1 MRRFQGLVNVLLE
14 NMWIDS
20 PSNTWKWCSTSPTQ
34 DIDQPLQINA
44 KKVGVW
50 SLKLN
55 TPGSAGRRQNV
66 ASPYMWY
73 SLDGK
78 EKQPM
83 STNKIV
89 GSSGSRFPTHYP
101 NIKANIFILGCH
113 LSAGQ
118 AMPSGLSACRSVR
131 SSSLNI
137 VNLGQ
142 RAFRISYSA
151 NIWRESW
158 HRGTVLSLG
167 IQHYQ

>member
-1 MRRFQGLVNVLLE
+1 M
-14 NMWIDS
+14 
-20 PSNTWKWCSTSPTQ
+20 
-34 DIDQPLQINA
+34 
-44 KKVGVW
+44 
-50 SLKLN
+50 
-55 TPGSAGRRQNV
+55 
-66 ASPYMWY
+66 
-73 SLDGK
+73 
-78 EKQPM
+78 
-83 STNKIV
+83 

-131 SSSLNI
+131 SSSLNM

-158 HRGTVLSLG
+158 HRGNVLSLG
-167 IQHYQ
+167 IQHYQYMVMLIYVDRLCCLYIGSAIPGSSERLIPAPLLSPAVFSLQVSRRFWSATIGLPLHFIEFEVKPWDIC